1 MTLCAREPG
10 AEVLLRDGVDERA
23 LTVDLD
29 HRQPFAVARL
39 QRGVARDVHLAEVEA
54 ELAAQLLERR
64 PRALAQVA
72 LVRAVED
79 DGNRYG

>member
-1 MTLCAREPG
+1 MTLCVREPG
-10 AEVLLRDGVDERA
+10 AEVLLGDGVDERA
-23 LTVDLD
+23 LAFDLD
-29 HRQPFAVARL
+29 HRQPFAVARF